1 MGNFPLY
8 REFVLFMSETKVDK
22 NISGEFLCFSEKKKF
37 FVVVFVYEWREHV
50 FLLFIFSHWCR
61 GEMCDKTQM
70 ILPSWDLEG
79 TCASLF
85 RLEAPSI
92 FSTLTRWLM
101 LFNLFVFLQVVVQS
115 VTDSVV
121 LRLCH
126 INPAASRFYT
136 TSRGTLSS
144 VTHVLLFVVFRR
156 RLCDSHKHPNNVGK
170 YSSRPRR
177 MFYDLGVQTCDRTT
191 ETQPELSVSSS
202 HLHLL
207 HSRVFVSWIIS
218 HDYNEQENEDRR
230 GRTVSFHPWQTSRCV
245 K

>member
-1 MGNFPLY
+1 MKEIEESSVGNVIFSLLL
-8 REFVLFMSETKVDK
+8 FLFMSKE
-22 NISGEFLCFSEKKKF
+22 NMF
-37 FVVVFVYEWREHV
+37 FYYLFFHTGVEERRVITHKWFCLHGTLKTHV
-50 FLLFIFSHWCR
+50 LLFS
-61 GEMCDKTQM
+61 D
-70 ILPSWDLEG
+70 S
-79 TCASLF
+79 
-85 RLEAPSI
+85 RLRPY
-92 FSTLTRWLM
+92 FLHWLM

-115 VTDSVV
+115 VTYSVV
-121 LRLCH
+121 LCLCH

>member
-1 MGNFPLY
+1 M
-8 REFVLFMSETKVDK
+8 DK
-22 NISGEFLCFSEKKKF
+22 NISGEFLFFYWRKKNERNWRKFCRKCNFF
-37 FVVVFVYEWREHV
+37 FVVIFVYEWREHV
-50 FLLFIFSHWCR
+50 FYYLFFHWCR
-61 GEMCDKTQM
+61 GETCDKTQM
-70 ILPSWDLEG
+70 ILPSWDLED

-101 LFNLFVFLQVVVQS
+101 LFNLFVFLLVVVQS

-121 LRLCH
+121 LCLCH

-144 VTHVLLFVVFRR
+144 VTHVLFFVVFRR